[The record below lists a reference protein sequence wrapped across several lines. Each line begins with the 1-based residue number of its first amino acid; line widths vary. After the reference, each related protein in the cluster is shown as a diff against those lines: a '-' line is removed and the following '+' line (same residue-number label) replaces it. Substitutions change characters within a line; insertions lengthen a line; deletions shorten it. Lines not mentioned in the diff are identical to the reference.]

1 MQDHSNQENP
11 LGAQFRIA
19 LLQLDFTVFTVLNFE
34 AACKKKQRRWPATPN
49 IVGCYM
55 LRSFTPLPPPPPVAC
70 FMPIIG
76 SCCAKFETG
85 QPFSYAQT
93 DATTPNVAY
102 VCTGLKATLSF
113 LSYQNFSPSHNFE
126 QHRKPVCTNH
136 CMASKQSTKTTF
148 SNSANLQQKETKMLT
163 SVLIVGGKVRC
174 KKWAKLKNTPN
185 CLVTYCKAVR
195 LMCFTNGHTIVFL
208 PQTKRYE
215 NITHM
220 ADSVEVAIGIGIKH
234 WQDIVWWSS
243 ISLQC
248 VPYARIPNCQ

>member
-1 MQDHSNQENP
+1 MLHV
-11 LGAQFRIA
+11 AF
-19 LLQLDFTVFTVLNFE
+19 FY
-34 AACKKKQRRWPATPN
+34 TP
-49 IVGCYM
+49 
-55 LRSFTPLPPPPPVAC
+55 PPPPPPPVAC

-174 KKWAKLKNTPN
+174 KKWAKLKETPN
-185 CLVTYCKAVR
+185 CLVTVR
-195 LMCFTNGHTIVFL
+195 LMCFTNGHTIVIFATD
-208 PQTKRYE
+208 QTLLQNYTHSWFSGGCYRHWNYALARYCLVV
-215 NITHM
+215 TQAYYCSVFHM
-220 ADSVEVAIGIGIKH
+220 PKYPTAND
-234 WQDIVWWSS
+234 QLLNQP
-243 ISLQC
+243 SL
-248 VPYARIPNCQ
+248 N